1 MQTPFTPPDYGRV
14 RIVGSFEE
22 LVTARFEDGV
32 NAFCWPRSLSGDFA
46 EIVGQ
51 LPAGEGITAISEE
64 CLLELSLSNS
74 GSLAR
79 QTLLEDLRL
88 LRAQERD
95 PVLNCINGYPRD
107 DEPGAVVTDVMSFH
121 ADSAPIEADTWLCTY
136 HGACSEGLR
145 NEEAVKRIEIPE
157 TRAALLQEYGGED
170 DADFAEYLHDCC
182 YDLHYAPIPGASPY
196 AFGQGNLWRIAVDW
210 PGSRVP
216 PCVHRAPDT
225 QPGDPTRLMVIC

>member
-14 RIVGSFEE
+14 RVVGSFEE

-32 NAFCWPRSLSGDFA
+32 NAFCWPRRLPGNFA
-46 EIVGQ
+46 EIVDQ
-51 LPAGEGITAISEE
+51 LSAGEGITAIEE
-64 CLLELSLSNS
+64 DSLIELSLSDS
-74 GSLAR
+74 GNLAR
-79 QTLLEDLRL
+79 QSLLEDLRL

-95 PVLNCINGYPRD
+95 PILNCINGYPRD

-145 NEEAVKRIEIPE
+145 NEEAIKRVEIPE
-157 TRAALLQEYGGED
+157 TRAALLEEYGGEED
-170 DADFAEYLHDCC
+170 EGFLEYLHDCC
-182 YDLHYAPIPGASPY
+182 YDLHYAPTPGALPF

-210 PGSRVP
+210 PGSPVP
-216 PCVHRAPDT
+216 PCIHRAPDT
-225 QPGDPTRLMVIC
+225 LPGDPTRLMVIC